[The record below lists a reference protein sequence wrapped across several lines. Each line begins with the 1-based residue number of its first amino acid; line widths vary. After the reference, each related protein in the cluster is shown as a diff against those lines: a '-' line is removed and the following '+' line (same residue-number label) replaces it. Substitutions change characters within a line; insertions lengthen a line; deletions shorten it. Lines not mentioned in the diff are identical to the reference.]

1 MNEEKIKRIN
11 ELSSLSKTRALT
23 PEETAERDA
32 LRKEFIEDFRKNL
45 TSQLDNTYVVD
56 VKGNKRKL
64 NKKA

>member
-56 VKGNKRKL
+56 ARGNKRKL